1 METNTFKYINIQRI
15 FNMSKSRTVTFNAT
29 LISRGRIT
37 IPEASRIVLDLVEG
51 DIIEVQIKNVVKKQ
65 DAVACP

>member
-1 METNTFKYINIQRI
+1 
-15 FNMSKSRTVTFNAT
+15 MSKSKTATFNAT

-65 DAVACP
+65 EVEVPA